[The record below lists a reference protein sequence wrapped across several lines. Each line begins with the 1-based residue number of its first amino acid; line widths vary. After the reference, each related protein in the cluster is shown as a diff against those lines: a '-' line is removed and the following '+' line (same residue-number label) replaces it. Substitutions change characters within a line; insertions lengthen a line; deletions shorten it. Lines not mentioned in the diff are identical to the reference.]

1 MLDMYGN
8 NFYFVPFSCLTFSML
23 LIMDHNPLV
32 SLSEKG
38 WQFRNSGGCLPGV
51 QSRLSA
57 CKYRPAKQL
66 RERGSKLSVFVWVYY
81 YGIIFL

>member
-23 LIMDHNPLV
+23 LLMGHNPLV

-38 WQFRNSGGCLPGV
+38 PQFRNSRRLLAGV

-57 CKYRPAKQL
+57 CKYPPPPN
-66 RERGSKLSVFVWVYY
+66 SVENVAAS
-81 YGIIFL
+81 

>member
-38 WQFRNSGGCLPGV
+38 WQFRNSGGCLPGF
-51 QSRLSA
+51 SPGCRLVNTAPPNSLENVA
-57 CKYRPAKQL
+57 A
-66 RERGSKLSVFVWVYY
+66 S
-81 YGIIFL
+81 

>member
-1 MLDMYGN
+1 MAVQKLRR
-8 NFYFVPFSCLTFSML
+8 L
-23 LIMDHNPLV
+23 LA
-32 SLSEKG
+32 
-38 WQFRNSGGCLPGV
+38 GV

>member
-8 NFYFVPFSCLTFSML
+8 NFYFVPFFLFNFSML

-38 WQFRNSGGCLPGV
+38 TQFGNSGGCSPGV
-51 QSRLSA
+51 CPRLSVG
-57 CKYRPAKQL
+57 L
-66 RERGSKLSVFVWVYY
+66 
-81 YGIIFL
+81 